1 MIDING
7 NSPVYECNSEYKH
20 KNIIIENNVT
30 IDKANLDRFVII
42 GHDSIIRNSSILLRS
57 SIGHD
62 SYVSCSR
69 IGKYCSIAY
78 YNIVGAPIHSTD
90 AVTTNS
96 FYLRKKFGLC
106 EEDTFIRQPDVCIGN
121 DVWIGCNSVILAG
134 VKIGDGAI
142 IGAGSV
148 VTNDV
153 LPYEIVGGVSAKH
166 IRFRFC
172 EETIRRLEKIKW
184 WDFPDEIMKE
194 NIELFSPLIKLDD
207 NPDVLRKLEAISQKI
222 NSKSH
227 T

>member
-1 MIDING
+1 MTDIDVNCSV
-7 NSPVYECNSEYKH
+7 NKCNSEYKQ

-30 IDKANLDRFVII
+30 IDNTDLDRFVII
-42 GHDSIIRNSSILLRS
+42 GHDTIIRNSSIQLRS
-57 SIGHD
+57 SIGHN
-62 SYVSCSR
+62 SYVSCSK

-78 YNIVGAPIHSTD
+78 YNIVGAPIHSID
-90 AVTTNS
+90 SVTTNS

-106 EEDTFIRQPDVCIGN
+106 EEDTFIKQPDVCIGN

-166 IRFRFC
+166 IKFRFC
-172 EETIRRLEKIKW
+172 EETIRRLEEIKW

-194 NIELFSPLIKLDD
+194 NIELFSPLIKLDE
-207 NPDVLRKLEAISQKI
+207 NPDILHKLEVLSQKI
-222 NSKSH
+222 NSKKH

>member
-1 MIDING
+1 MTDIN
-7 NSPVYECNSEYKH
+7 SKCPLDECNLEYKQ

-30 IDKANLDRFVII
+30 IANVNLDRFVII
-42 GHDSIIRNSSILLRS
+42 GHDTIIRNSSILLRS
-57 SIGHD
+57 SIGHN
-62 SYVSCSR
+62 SYVSYSK

-78 YNIVGAPIHSTD
+78 RSIVGAPNHSID

-172 EETIRRLEKIKW
+172 DDTIRRLKKIKW
-184 WDFPDEIMKE
+184 WDFPDEIIKE
-194 NIELFSPLIKLDD
+194 NIELFSPFIKLDN
-207 NPDVLRKLEAISQKI
+207 NPEILRKLEEISNNNI
-222 NSKSH
+222 
-227 T
+227 